1 MLLRVL
7 LLYLTNTA
15 FIWKNNV
22 LLLVENSQNLP
33 HRKQKNPENKH
44 MAAATKQ

>member
-15 FIWKNNV
+15 FNV